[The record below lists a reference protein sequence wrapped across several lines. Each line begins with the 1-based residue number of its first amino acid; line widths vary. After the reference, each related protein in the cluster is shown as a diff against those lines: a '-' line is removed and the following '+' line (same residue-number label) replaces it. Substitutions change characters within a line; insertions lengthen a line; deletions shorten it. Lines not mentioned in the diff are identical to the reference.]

1 MQGKVFAVT
10 GAGSGIGR
18 ATAVRLAELGAQG
31 IAISDLNEAALEET
45 KALYMFETY
54 HSKGSRY
61 QAKVTVKRVDV
72 ANTEQVDSWINEVV
86 RDHGKLDGA
95 ANVAGMASGEGQT
108 TEDIVQRDWERM
120 ISVNLT
126 GVMNC
131 MRAQLQ
137 KISRPGGSIVNV
149 SSTSGLRGLANNAA
163 YASSKFGVIGLT
175 ESAAAEYG
183 KQGVRVNAILP
194 GPTDTKIFRDGE
206 AKGLFDSEIVSAG
219 TLMGRMGKAEE
230 VAKVLVFL
238 LSDDTSFVTGARW
251 TVDGGYS
258 ACGFYRAG

>member
-1 MQGKVFAVT
+1 MMRGKVFAVT

-18 ATAVRLAELGAQG
+18 ATTLRLAELAAQG
-31 IAISDLNEAALEET
+31 IAISDVNEAALEET
-45 KALYMFETY
+45 KALC
-54 HSKGSRY
+54 SRY
-61 QAKVTVKRVDV
+61 PARVTLKRVDV
-72 ANTEQVDSWINEVV
+72 AKVDEVDAWINEVV
-86 RDHGKLDGA
+86 QDHGRLDGA
-95 ANVAGMASGEGQT
+95 ANVAGMAGGEGQL
-108 TEDIVQRDWERM
+108 TEDVVQRDWERM

-137 KISRPGGSIVNV
+137 KISRSGGSIVNV
-149 SSTSGLRGLANNAA
+149 SSTSGLRGLAKNAA

-183 KQGVRVNAILP
+183 KQGVRINALLP
-194 GPTDTKIFRDGE
+194 GPIDTKIFRDGE
-206 AKGLFDSEIVSAG
+206 VKGLFNSDIISAG
-219 TLMGRMGKAEE
+219 TLMGRMGQAEE

-238 LSDDTSFVTGARW
+238 LSDDASFVTGARW

>member
-1 MQGKVFAVT
+1 VT

-18 ATAVRLAELGAQG
+18 ATTVRLAELGAQG
-31 IAISDLNEAALEET
+31 IAISDVNETALEET
-45 KALYMFETY
+45 KALC
-54 HSKGSRY
+54 SRY
-61 QAKVTVKRVDV
+61 PARVTLKRVDV
-72 ANTEQVDSWINEVV
+72 SKVDEVDTWIDEVV
-86 RDHGKLDGA
+86 RDHGRLDGA
-95 ANVAGMASGEGQT
+95 ANVAGVAGGQGQL
-108 TEDIVQRDWERM
+108 TEDVVQRDWERM

-149 SSTSGLRGLANNAA
+149 SSTSGLRGLAKNAA

-175 ESAAAEYG
+175 ESTAAEYG
-183 KQGVRVNAILP
+183 KKGVRINALLP
-194 GPTDTKIFRDGE
+194 GPIDTKIFRDGE
-206 AKGLFDSEIVSAG
+206 AQGLFDSDIISGG
-219 TLMGRMGKAEE
+219 TLMGRMGQAEE

-238 LSDDTSFVTGARW
+238 LSDDASFVTGARW